1 LSPSPVSRRDSN
13 GTFRAVLPWQQA
25 PSVPTLSYMASFHYL
40 FKFIIIGD
48 SAVGKSCLLLQF
60 TDHRFKN
67 DHDLTIGVEF
77 GARTITIGD
86 KAVKLQ
92 IWDTA
97 GQESFRSITRS
108 YYRGAVAA
116 LLVFDVTKRDTFEG
130 LELWLRE
137 TKANSNATLTT
148 VLVGNKADL
157 EGERVVS
164 RTEAEQ
170 FAEAHGL
177 NYVEA
182 SAKTGLNVD
191 NCFLDVAKRVMVN
204 IEAHVYDLA
213 NENCGI
219 KVSQAA
225 ARGGVQL
232 QNKEQKRAKNCAC

>member
-1 LSPSPVSRRDSN
+1 
-13 GTFRAVLPWQQA
+13 
-25 PSVPTLSYMASFHYL
+25 MASFHYL

-77 GARTITIGD
+77 GARTVNIGD
-86 KAVKLQ
+86 KVVKLQ

-116 LLVFDVTKRDTFEG
+116 LLVFDVTKRETFEG
-130 LELWLRE
+130 LTVWLRE
-137 TKANSNATLTT
+137 IKANSNATLTT
-148 VLVGNKADL
+148 MLIGNKADL
-157 EGERVVS
+157 ESERMVS
-164 RTEAEQ
+164 QREAED

-177 NYVEA
+177 TYLEA

-191 NCFLDVAKRVMVN
+191 NSFLDVAKRIMTN
-204 IEAHVYDLA
+204 IEAHVYDLT

-219 KVSQAA
+219 KVSQVSS
-225 ARGGVQL
+225 RGNIQL
-232 QNKEQKRAKNCAC
+232 QPGKEPSKNKKCAC

>member
-1 LSPSPVSRRDSN
+1 
-13 GTFRAVLPWQQA
+13 
-25 PSVPTLSYMASFHYL
+25 MASFHYL

-116 LLVFDVTKRDTFEG
+116 LLVFDVTKRDSFEG

-148 VLVGNKADL
+148 VLIGNKADL
-157 EGERVVS
+157 DSDRVVS
-164 RTEAEQ
+164 RAEAEQ
-170 FAEAHGL
+170 FAEAHSL
-177 NYVEA
+177 TYVEA

-191 NCFLDVAKRVMVN
+191 NSFLDVAKRVMTN
-204 IEAHVYDLA
+204 IEARVYDLT

-219 KVSQAA
+219 KVSQTA
-225 ARGGVQL
+225 ARGVIQL
-232 QNKEQKRAKNCAC
+232 NTEQKKTKKCAC